1 MFSNNT
7 VKPIK
12 LTNCKKKFTSVLILG
27 QFFFCKSALLMRKQ
41 IHCYIRGGGSK
52 NKSKSKPQAS
62 KIGTRIS
69 NTYISFYY
77 QRTCLLNKNDVFKLA
92 KLWVRYF
99 CSPNNIH
106 VQGICVPKS
115 NPFAFWCFCQKKGGD
130 LHQRWWTKNK
140 LNCLSLG
147 SHWSQK
153 TNQICIP
160 FSKAC
165 LLLKPRLCYLK
176 ISFSFEVFW
185 VQRQAH
191 FHYNLLSTFL
201 SNSFLCW
208 DWH

>member
-1 MFSNNT
+1 M
-7 VKPIK
+7 
-12 LTNCKKKFTSVLILG
+12 ILG
-27 QFFFCKSALLMRKQ
+27 QFFFCKSAPLMRKQ
-41 IHCYIRGGGSK
+41 IHCYIRGGGQQK
-52 NKSKSKPQAS
+52 QVQKQAS
-62 KIGTRIS
+62 SLKDRYQDKQTLS
-69 NTYISFYY
+69 LLFTDTYISFYY
-77 QRTCLLNKNDVFKLA
+77 LRTCLLNKNDVFKLA

-165 LLLKPRLCYLK
+165 LLLKLRLCYLK

>member
-1 MFSNNT
+1 
-7 VKPIK
+7 
-12 LTNCKKKFTSVLILG
+12 
-27 QFFFCKSALLMRKQ
+27 MRKQ
-41 IHCYIRGGGSK
+41 IHCYIRGGQQK
-52 NKSKSKPQAS
+52 QVQKQAS
-62 KIGTRIS
+62 SLKDRYQDKQTLS
-69 NTYISFYY
+69 LLFTDTYISFYY
-77 QRTCLLNKNDVFKLA
+77 LRTCLLNKNDVFKLA
-92 KLWVRYF
+92 ILWVRYF
-99 CSPNNIH
+99 VVLTISMFRGYVSPNQIH
-106 VQGICVPKS
+106 LIFGVFVK
-115 NPFAFWCFCQKKGGD
+115 KKGGD

-165 LLLKPRLCYLK
+165 LLLKLRLCYLK